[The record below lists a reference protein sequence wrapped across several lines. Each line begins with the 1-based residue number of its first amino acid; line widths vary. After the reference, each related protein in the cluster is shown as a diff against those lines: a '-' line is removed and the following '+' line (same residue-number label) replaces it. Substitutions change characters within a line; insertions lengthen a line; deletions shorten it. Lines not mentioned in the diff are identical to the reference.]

1 MRIKVNLNIEF
12 IESNDLCSL
21 FDCSWL
27 MLSCSQQ
34 ACFYILKY
42 KMRFCSS
49 NALLN
54 VDFLEIMNDDL
65 FGDIEIEVI
74 GKILKYNISELHDE
88 SSNAM
93 RIIIC
98 DRFMIDISWTTSF
111 EDDKVDFA
119 KELADCAL
127 CDAQLLSDNALRGS
141 CAMYAKSNIDLTF
154 NELLFCYY
162 CCISRDDR
170 ERFIDQQII

>member
-1 MRIKVNLNIEF
+1 M
-12 IESNDLCSL
+12 
-21 FDCSWL
+21 
-27 MLSCSQQ
+27 
-34 ACFYILKY
+34 LKY
-42 KMRFCSS
+42 EMKFYTS
-49 NALLN
+49 NTLSNIDLL
-54 VDFLEIMNDDL
+54 ETMNDD
-65 FGDIEIEVI
+65 FFEDIEIEAI
-74 GKILKYNISELHDE
+74 DKILKYNTSELHDE
-88 SSNAM
+88 SNNTT
-93 RIIIC
+93 RVTID
-98 DRFMIDISWTTSF
+98 DRSTIDTSWATSF